1 MFMVYGLWLMV
12 YGFWFLGVDLRED
25 LLELDDALV
34 LVRDLH
40 LHLLDA
46 LLDLGNTQKRLDQRR

>member
-1 MFMVYGLWLMV
+1 MV